1 MPFEH
6 SLRPNNMIL
15 NFLAVSG
22 LVVIAGTGGKLSVCL
37 VPELGGAAVAAEMLL
52 EVELVDDVWS
62 AAGWD

>member
-6 SLRPNNMIL
+6 LSRPNNIIL

-22 LVVIAGTGGKLSVCL
+22 LVVVAGTGGTLRGCL

-52 EVELVDDVWS
+52 EVELVDGV
-62 AAGWD
+62 